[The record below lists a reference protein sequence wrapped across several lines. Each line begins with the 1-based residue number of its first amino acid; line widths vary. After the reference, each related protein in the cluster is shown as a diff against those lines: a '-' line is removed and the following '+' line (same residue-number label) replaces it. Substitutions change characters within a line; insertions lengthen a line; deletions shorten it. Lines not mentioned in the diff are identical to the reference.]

1 MCLGFRLP
9 RLALPQASSPRLDHD
24 RTKLFAVSVYG
35 LWELVPSDE
44 AQVSAI
50 NRAMREAQASL
61 ADAAKNDMQV
71 ERARLQTERVM
82 GSFFSAL
89 EWNVAIRWSDHS

>member
-1 MCLGFRLP
+1 
-9 RLALPQASSPRLDHD
+9 DHD

-50 NRAMREAQASL
+50 NRALRDAQASL
-61 ADAAKNDMQV
+61 ADAAKDGTQV
-71 ERARLQTERVM
+71 ERARLQTELVM
-82 GSFFSAL
+82 GSFFRAI
-89 EWNVAIRWSDHS
+89 EWDVAIRWSDRS